1 MLKKLR
7 PRFLIGNVT
16 KGDLFRCGIATIFFL
31 LVSLP
36 IFTSPPP
43 AQAEVD
49 WGSVLPGEDPA
60 NENRYDFCR
69 RRQNNQMNLETWYS
83 GKCDPE
89 GDTFAGD
96 QVGFSDIIILDI
108 FERVN
113 GEDDGKS
120 MAQKLLDL
128 ITFHQSIFTPSLN
141 KNIAE
146 SASKLQKNNLLSQ
159 VATILGTTLSTPP
172 ASSTNY
178 LASVKQNLQNKKI
191 VKDVIAAD
199 EGHGF
204 NGFIP
209 VLPVWK
215 AFRNIAYLVFV
226 VFFIVMGFAIMF
238 RVKINPQTVIG
249 IQTILPKIIALLLLI
264 TFSYAIVGLMI
275 DLMYVVFYL
284 IINSFTL
291 YEVIR
296 KGLSISIPG
305 VGSIGGGQPVG
316 VLMASGQLG
325 IIASL
330 LIHQLIAAMIIPQA
344 VTAAI
349 FGLPLG
355 LTAAIDAAMTITGIG
370 ILIRIVLMFAII
382 FTFFKLFMKLLGAY
396 INIVVQLIFAPIILL
411 GGVFPGSKTI
421 GNWFRN
427 LLANMSVFPTTMTLL
442 LLAFVFMVQPLV
454 NIPIIG
460 PVFGVLGAGD
470 FIEGSS
476 IGSGLANVP
485 LLFTLEP
492 GAANVLAL
500 IGIGLLLMASKYV
513 DIIKEALQVP
523 PFKHGV
529 AIGEALMFGAKQS
542 GAEGAFKEYQAAS
555 QQRKASEILAG
566 RGVENIKKVVPQG
579 TKDDITSA
587 QVGSKGKYR
596 SHVSGS

>member
-1 MLKKLR
+1 MLKKPLL
-7 PRFLIGNVT
+7 FL
-16 KGDLFRCGIATIFFL
+16 ATL
-31 LVSLP
+31 LLSATLALP

-69 RRQNNQMNLETWYS
+69 RRQGNQMNLETWYS
-83 GKCDPE
+83 GKCDPN

-113 GEDDGKS
+113 GEDDGKN

-128 ITFHQSIFTPSLN
+128 ITFHQSVFTPSLN
-141 KNIAE
+141 KNIAD
-146 SASKLQKNNLLSQ
+146 SAHKLKTNSVLSQ
-159 VATILGTTLSTPP
+159 AATIIGTTLSTPP

-178 LASVKQNLQNKKI
+178 LASIKQNLNHKKI

-199 EGHGF
+199 EGFGF
-204 NGFIP
+204 NGLIP

-215 AFRNIAYLVFV
+215 AFRNIAYLFFV
-226 VFFIVMGFAIMF
+226 IFFIVMGFAIMF

-264 TFSYAIVGLMI
+264 TFSYAIVGLMM

-296 KGLSISIPG
+296 KGISVT
-305 VGSIGGGQPVG
+305 VGPLTVGGGQPVG

-325 IIASL
+325 IIASM
-330 LIHQLIAAMIIPQA
+330 LIHQLIAAMIIPSA

-355 LTAAIDAAMTITGIG
+355 LTGAIDAAMTLSGIG
-370 ILIRIVLMFAII
+370 IIIRIILMFAIL

-396 INIVVQLIFAPIILL
+396 VNIIVQLIFAPIILL

-442 LLAFVFMVQPLV
+442 LLSFVFMVQPLV

-460 PVFGVLGAGD
+460 PVFNILGAGD
-470 FIEGSS
+470 FIQGSS
-476 IGSGLANVP
+476 IGSGLNNVP
-485 LLFTLEP
+485 LLFAFEP
-492 GAANVLAL
+492 GAANILAL
-500 IGIGLLLMASKYV
+500 IGIGLLLMASKYI
-513 DIIKEALQVP
+513 DIIKEALQIP
-523 PFKHGV
+523 PFKHGT
-529 AIGEALMFGAKQS
+529 AISEALEAGYWGNRKWSDKAYKGLPIPDSLKLKMMGQTEKA
-542 GAEGAFKEYQAAS
+542 AEY
-555 QQRKASEILAG
+555 RPPI
-566 RGVENIKKVVPQG
+566 NP
-579 TKDDITSA
+579 TT
-587 QVGSKGKYR
+587 GKPD
-596 SHVSGS
+596 